1 MIKNII
7 FDFGNVLTRFYADEL
22 SAYQVADEAER
33 KTVAEVVFDRLY
45 WDRLDKGAITDDEV
59 KDGIRTRLPD
69 ELTEKACAVYDNW
82 VKNLVP
88 VENME
93 QVVRDLSKAGVKL
106 YLLSNISNKFASEY
120 ADVPWIKDLFS
131 YFEGIVLS
139 APIGL
144 IKPDVEI
151 FEYILNKYDLKIE
164 DCLFVDD
171 TLINIEGAQ
180 KAGIQTYHFD
190 GDAEK
195 FRKYLGI

>member
-1 MIKNII
+1 M
-7 FDFGNVLTRFYADEL
+7 
-22 SAYQVADEAER
+22 
-33 KTVAEVVFDRLY
+33 
-45 WDRLDKGAITDDEV
+45 
-59 KDGIRTRLPD
+59 
-69 ELTEKACAVYDNW
+69 
-82 VKNLVP
+82 
-88 VENME
+88 
-93 QVVRDLSKAGVKL
+93 
-106 YLLSNISNKFASEY
+106 
-120 ADVPWIKDLFS
+120 PWIKDLFS

-151 FEYILNKYDLKIE
+151 FEYILNKYDLKRE